1 MKHTPENGNKT
12 GSSRKRRPILVRAL
26 IWIVSL
32 LVGLF
37 LLIAGFGLIF
47 PKTAQSAVLSC
58 IGRMLPRYLAW
69 KAGASFF
76 TSGPSLIEE
85 KKVPMRD
92 GVLLGTDI
100 YLPKG
105 SGPFPTVAV
114 RSPYSKVDGKL
125 IGDFFVRNGYAV
137 VMQDTRGRFTSEGE
151 FYPFRAEVD
160 DGVDFTKWIKQQPWC
175 NGKIG
180 GFGISYLGFTQWA
193 MAVNNP
199 DLTAISPSLIAAN
212 IYNGI
217 YQGGA
222 FGKLTFL
229 HWSLTTVGRYG
240 RYNDWK
246 GADNIETGYKHFPL
260 IESDDVALI
269 DIPFY
274 NEWVS
279 HPTPDAYWQGLNVD
293 HHFAEI
299 TAPAFLVAG
308 WYDFLLEGQ
317 IKDFQVLLK
326 TATPA
331 VRERSRLL
339 IGPWNHSFYN
349 NNQQRYGIEKGKL
362 EFIPEIYLKESK
374 NWFDYTLQGLDNG
387 WDKRPLIHLYV
398 LGKNEWRYEN
408 EWPPARAAYQP
419 YYLHSAGNAQT
430 LAGDGRLD
438 LVAPSESEPADT
450 FVYDPTNPVPTVG
463 GAHGNP
469 PATGPAD
476 QRKIEQRP
484 DVLVYTSA
492 PLQQPVLVMG
502 AVKARLFAASSA
514 KDTDFTVKLVDVFPD
529 SQALIVCEGI
539 LRARYRNGLEQPEL
553 LQPHQTNAFDI
564 LVGNTAVQFQP
575 GHRIR
580 IEISSSNFPR
590 YDANPNTGTEIF
602 NERNPITATQ
612 HVEHTPIFPSALMLP
627 VVSE

>member
-1 MKHTPENGNKT
+1 MKHTPENQVKT
-12 GSSRKRRPILVRAL
+12 GSNRKRRPMPVRVLLWTA
-26 IWIVSL
+26 SL
-32 LVGLF
+32 LVGS
-37 LLIAGFGLIF
+37 LLLLAGFGLLF
-47 PKTAQSAVLSC
+47 PKTAQSVVLSG

-69 KAGASFF
+69 KAGAGFF
-76 TSGPSLIEE
+76 TSGPARVEE
-85 KKVPMRD
+85 QKVPMRD
-92 GVLLGTDI
+92 GVQLGTDI

-105 SGPFPTVAV
+105 NGPFPTVVV

-125 IGDFFVRNGYAV
+125 IGDFFVRNGYAMV
-137 VMQDTRGRFTSEGE
+137 CQDTRGRFTSEGE
-151 FYPFRAEVD
+151 FYPFRAETN
-160 DGVDFTKWIKQQPWC
+160 DGVDFTGWIKQQPWC

-193 MAVNNP
+193 LAVNNP
-199 DLTAISPSLIAAN
+199 DITAISPSLITAN

-222 FGKLTFL
+222 FSKLTFL
-229 HWSLTTVGRYG
+229 HWSLTTVGRHG
-240 RYNDWK
+240 RTSDWR
-246 GADNIETGYKHFPL
+246 GADNIEKGYKHFPL

-293 HHFAEI
+293 RFAEM
-299 TAPAFLVAG
+299 TAPVFIVAG

-317 IKDFQVLLK
+317 LKDFQSFMK

-331 VRERSRLL
+331 VRQRSRLL
-339 IGPWNHSFYN
+339 IGPWNHSFFN
-349 NNQQRYGIEKGKL
+349 NNQQRYGIRKGSL
-362 EFIPEIYLKESK
+362 ELIPEVYLQETKA
-374 NWFDYTLQGLDNG
+374 WFDHTLMGLDNG
-387 WDKRPLIHLYV
+387 WDNRPLVRLYV

-408 EWPPARAAYQP
+408 EWPPARAVYQP
-419 YYLHSAGNAQT
+419 YYLHSAGDART

-438 LVAPSESEPADT
+438 LIAPLSSEPADT
-450 FVYDPTNPVPTVG
+450 FVYDPADPVPTVG

-476 QRKIEQRP
+476 QRKVEGRP

-502 AVKARLFAASSA
+502 AVKARVFASSSA

-529 SQALIVCEGI
+529 SQALIVCEGV
-539 LRARYRNGLEQPEL
+539 LRARYRNGLEKPEL
-553 LQPHQTNAFDI
+553 LRPHQTYAFDI
-564 LVGNTAVQFQP
+564 AVGNTAVQFRP

-580 IEISSSNFPR
+580 IEVSSSNFPR
-590 YDANPNTGTEIF
+590 YDPNPNTGMDIF
-602 NERNPITATQ
+602 SERQPIPATQ
-612 HVEHTPIFPSALMLP
+612 RVEHTPMFPSALMLP
-627 VVSE
+627 VVPD